1 MELISKAT
9 KWFLSKNDLDPL
21 IENAQIQLWTWGR
34 WRKWRELA
42 MDGELALEVKGRPIW
57 SVSIFE

>member
-1 MELISKAT
+1 MKIILRKTKLI
-9 KWFLSKNDLDPL
+9 LSKNDLDSL

-42 MDGELALEVKGRPIW
+42 MDGELALEGKGRPIW